1 MNTFRTIFA
10 LAREVIALSLSVLGT
25 LVLWFVAY
33 GVTCHVLNSL
43 PPGGIEGWTPTLDG
57 LFGRQAADAI
67 CFYGTTMNV
76 GFFAIILSLVVEGRS
91 RFVRRRDPVQ
101 GQTGR

>member
-10 LAREVIALSLSVLGT
+10 LLREAVALSLAVLGT
-25 LVLWFVAY
+25 FVLWFVAY

-43 PPGGIEGWTPTLDG
+43 PPGGILAWAPSFDE
-57 LFGRQAADAI
+57 LFGRQTAKAI

-76 GFFAIILSLVVEGRS
+76 GFFAIILSLTVEGRS